1 MSSGGRDQQRFR
13 CGGDAGRALLP
24 LGCPGCRRPEP
35 MTWIASSWKCISG
48 GYFQPRW
55 KTPRGPGARYRS
67 FDAGWRERASRRG
80 SPPKLEAPAPPTTK
94 LGHASIPK
102 LGGGYTADNWS
113 GVGEQWRGGSGSV
126 DISRALSS
134 FGGWHRTR
142 VAIGSG
148 PRPGTR
154 ADRAGDVV
162 LRCGTKLESQRVASE
177 TIRWGVGGCPL
188 FVEEA

>member
-1 MSSGGRDQQRFR
+1 MSSGGRDQQRLR
-13 CGGDAGRALLP
+13 CGGDAGKALLP

-94 LGHASIPK
+94 LDHASIPK

-113 GVGEQWRGGSGSV
+113 GVGEQWRGGVGSV

-134 FGGWHRTR
+134 FGGGIAPELPSEAALGREQERTELLMSHCT
-142 VAIGSG
+142 G
-148 PRPGTR
+148 
-154 ADRAGDVV
+154 
-162 LRCGTKLESQRVASE
+162 GTKLESRRVASE
-177 TIRWGVGGCPL
+177 TIRWGVGGLSSIC
-188 FVEEA
+188 